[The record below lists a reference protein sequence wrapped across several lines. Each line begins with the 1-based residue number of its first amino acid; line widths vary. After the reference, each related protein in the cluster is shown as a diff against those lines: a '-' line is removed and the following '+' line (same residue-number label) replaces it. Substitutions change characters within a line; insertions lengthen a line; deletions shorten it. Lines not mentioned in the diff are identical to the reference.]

1 MIIETQSVSK
11 NKISE
16 HKCAQKTPNFHFVC
30 TLKRNKIYNVH
41 TEIFETNNGS

>member
-30 TLKRNKIYNVH
+30 TLNRNKMYNVH